1 MNVTKDENFKMKR
14 TLYVT
19 DMDGTLL
26 DDNSRVSPESAEIIT
41 DLTRRGA
48 LITVATARTPA
59 TVNPLLAHTVT
70 SLPAIVMTGATL
82 WDRNTM
88 RYIDT
93 RFISPET
100 SRLIRAAADRHG
112 VNPFIYTFDDKGIL
126 TVYHNGERSIHD
138 DKFINERMNLPLKRF
153 HIDEPAGMNQSIP
166 NTVLF
171 FAMGPCQRINAL
183 ADDLRRS
190 IDCSV
195 SNYVDIFGKD
205 VGIIEIFAPEVSKA
219 NAVKRLARDINADR
233 IVVFGDNLNDLP
245 MMRIADLSVAVDN
258 ALPEV
263 KNAASTVIGPNTSH
277 SVARFIAEDFER
289 MQ

>member
-1 MNVTKDENFKMKR
+1 MPTHKCSCR
-14 TLYVT
+14 
-19 DMDGTLL
+19 
-26 DDNSRVSPESAEIIT
+26 RPSP
-41 DLTRRGA
+41 
-48 LITVATARTPA
+48 
-59 TVNPLLAHTVT
+59 
-70 SLPAIVMTGATL
+70 
-82 WDRNTM
+82 
-88 RYIDT
+88 
-93 RFISPET
+93 
-100 SRLIRAAADRHG
+100 
-112 VNPFIYTFDDKGIL
+112 
-126 TVYHNGERSIHD
+126 
-138 DKFINERMNLPLKRF
+138 
-153 HIDEPAGMNQSIP
+153 
-166 NTVLF
+166 
-171 FAMGPCQRINAL
+171 
-183 ADDLRRS
+183 S

>member
-1 MNVTKDENFKMKR
+1 
-14 TLYVT
+14 
-19 DMDGTLL
+19 
-26 DDNSRVSPESAEIIT
+26 
-41 DLTRRGA
+41 
-48 LITVATARTPA
+48 
-59 TVNPLLAHTVT
+59 
-70 SLPAIVMTGATL
+70 
-82 WDRNTM
+82 
-88 RYIDT
+88 
-93 RFISPET
+93 
-100 SRLIRAAADRHG
+100 
-112 VNPFIYTFDDKGIL
+112 
-126 TVYHNGERSIHD
+126 
-138 DKFINERMNLPLKRF
+138 
-153 HIDEPAGMNQSIP
+153 
-166 NTVLF
+166 
-171 FAMGPCQRINAL
+171 MGPCERINAL
-183 ADDLRRS
+183 ADDIRRS

-277 SVARFIAEDFER
+277 SVARFIAEDFGR